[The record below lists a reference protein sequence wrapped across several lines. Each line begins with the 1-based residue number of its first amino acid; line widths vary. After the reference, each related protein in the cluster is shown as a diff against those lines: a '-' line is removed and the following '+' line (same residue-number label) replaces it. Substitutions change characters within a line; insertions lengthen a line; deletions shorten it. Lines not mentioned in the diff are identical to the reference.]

1 VTRRDAARLGAPAA
15 FLAAVTIAV
24 LLIRAG
30 LGGGG
35 ATTGSVPTATAP
47 QTTPAA
53 ATTTRTRTR
62 PRTRS
67 ATGTAP
73 SAEYYT
79 VAAGDTFGTI
89 AARYGTT
96 VEQLEQL
103 NPGVN
108 SSSLSIGQKIRVK

>member
-1 VTRRDAARLGAPAA
+1 VTRRDVARLGAPAA

-30 LGGGG
+30 LSGGDGTTTASV
-35 ATTGSVPTATAP
+35 ATGTVP

-62 PRTRS
+62 PRTR
-67 ATGTAP
+67 TRTAP
-73 SAEYYT
+73 SAEFYT

-103 NPGVN
+103 NPGVS
-108 SSSLSIGQKIRVK
+108 SSSLSIGQRIRVK